1 MQRQELPQPTT
12 TVEMYLA
19 AILDELRQLN
29 LQVLPA
35 VPTENVE
42 LREPKR
48 AARAKET
55 SNGQD

>member
-12 TVEMYLA
+12 AVEMYLA

-29 LQVLPA
+29 LLELPA
-35 VPTENVE
+35 IPTEDVE
-42 LREPKR
+42 LREPKKTR
-48 AARAKET
+48 AAKET